1 MSIAVMTA
9 VWSLDLP
16 DSQKIVLLALADCA
30 NDEGLCWPSMATLTK
45 KCSKGERTIQGV
57 IKQLVEAGHLSRFEV
72 VGKGCKYQVHPRR
85 QSTSPVNHYLY
96 RTEHKGTGQYYIG
109 ARSCEG
115 AIEADDYMGSGN
127 WVKSQDR
134 AALSKTILETY
145 ETRAEL
151 ALAEAAVTARYFS
164 DPLCM
169 NMKVATPATLA
180 PRKDCPPQGTT
191 QTPAEAADKPS
202 RTIIKKPKGKSA
214 HEIPTGWQPLPFGRG
229 TKSSAIVDGWSPD
242 ERDRHLEHFIAHHTA
257 RRSKFDDW
265 QAAWS
270 TWVLNSAKFGG
281 QRNGNANRANAG
293 QGGYGRSSLARAI
306 DEGLE
311 WLQ

>member
-72 VGKGCKYQVHPRR
+72 VGKGCKYQVHPR
-85 QSTSPVNHYLY
+85 
-96 RTEHKGTGQYYIG
+96 TGC
-109 ARSCEG
+109 AP
-115 AIEADDYMGSGN
+115 A
-127 WVKSQDR
+127 KS
-134 AALSKTILETY
+134 A
-145 ETRAEL
+145 
-151 ALAEAAVTARYFS
+151 
-164 DPLCM
+164 
-169 NMKVATPATLA
+169 
-180 PRKDCPPQGTT
+180 PPQGTT